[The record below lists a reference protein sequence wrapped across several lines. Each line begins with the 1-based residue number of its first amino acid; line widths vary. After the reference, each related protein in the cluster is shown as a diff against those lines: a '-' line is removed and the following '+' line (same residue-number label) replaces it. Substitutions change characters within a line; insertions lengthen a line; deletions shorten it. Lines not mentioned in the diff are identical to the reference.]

1 MLSCS
6 NMFLPKQRQK
16 WLLHCWSKQ
25 HKVCHCYNE
34 LCWLGIKLGCPWEW
48 IFCSDDPNCAK
59 WKCLA
64 AQMTNM
70 SHSGC
75 YKWKLPAEN
84 LYPGFVQPL
93 SFMSSQKIQEEK
105 KPCCQYGIKPCL
117 GNCFSCLTS
126 FCLSWLCFLRKKQL
140 MGMDACQ
147 QLQPWLCWLFHS
159 LITWASA
166 FNIIDESSDYALG
179 AGLLPHPVMWTEGR
193 LRRLQSVTVMTR
205 PSQWCY
211 NTGQAENSW
220 LVCKLQS

>member
-1 MLSCS
+1 
-6 NMFLPKQRQK
+6 MFLPKQRQR

-34 LCWLGIKLGCPWEW
+34 LCWLGIKLSCPWEQ

-70 SHSGC
+70 SHSGMLQMEAAC
-75 YKWKLPAEN
+75 WKS
-84 LYPGFVQPL
+84 L
-93 SFMSSQKIQEEK
+93 SALCPTTFIHVITKDPRGK

-126 FCLSWLCFLRKKQL
+126 FCLSWLCFLRKNQL

-147 QLQPWLCWLFHS
+147 QLEPWLCWLFHS

-166 FNIIDESSDYALG
+166 LNIIDESSDYALG

-193 LRRLQSVTVMTR
+193 LRRLQSVTVMTC
-205 PSQWCY
+205 PSQCCY
-211 NTGQAENSW
+211 NTGQAEDSW
-220 LVCKLQS
+220 LVCKLQNKYL